1 MFVKILIKRD
11 KNMKKIILLLSVVFC
26 SISVNAQVDIITK
39 HSGEVVKGKV
49 ITIEDYSVVFK

>member
-49 ITIEDYSVVFK
+49 IRIT